1 MPKKSHDRAE
11 PTKPRAACSVVRE
24 ENQKPESRGEAIYKN
39 FLDLCRQITRLKSL
53 KEWDV
58 KALDDRVI
66 LKKVQDE
73 FLIPVFEIIIDDS
86 LGFAVKVFGCY
97 IPEDHELY
105 LSTKRLVRNFT
116 VSALVDNVAR
126 LYKLCSGVQPVGE
139 LTKQIFHH
147 VVPMSVDPLIDE
159 TSQVFPHKGFWR
171 GKNCSILCNEE
182 QSTCSACQ
190 EFDSKEG
197 RATKAK
203 ERKLA
208 KPAHIKAPISKTHPD
223 RVKLTLQNQRLRC
236 AELERQLEEMKIE
249 IQKNSVEVGH
259 DLSNDFT
266 SIFSNADK
274 EVTPFMNL
282 FWQQQKKLFT
292 SSGTGVRYHP
302 MLIRFCLSLAA
313 KSPSRYE
320 ELRNS
325 GV

>member
-116 VSALVDNVAR
+116 VSALVDNVVR
-126 LYKLCSGVQPVGE
+126 LYKPCSGVQPVGE

-159 TSQVFPHKGFWR
+159 TSQVFPDKGFWR
-171 GKNCSILCNEE
+171 GKNCSILCNED

-249 IQKNSVEVGH
+249 IEKNSVEVGH

-282 FWQQQKKLFT
+282 FWQQQKKT
-292 SSGTGVRYHP
+292 VH
-302 MLIRFCLSLAA
+302 
-313 KSPSRYE
+313 
-320 ELRNS
+320 
-325 GV
+325 